1 MNSLIKQAGL
11 LLIGLIGL
19 VMLIVGFSSDSPSN
33 GFLATTAIICY
44 ASAHYDSSKWLK
56 FRDPDST
63 DGTVPWT

>member
-1 MNSLIKQAGL
+1 MAEVTITIPDPILAIIKKRADMTKTTAEQLI
-11 LLIGLIGL
+11 
-19 VMLIVGFSSDSPSN
+19 
-33 GFLATTAIICY
+33 ATTAIICY

>member
-1 MNSLIKQAGL
+1 MAEVTINIPDPILAIIQKRADMTKTTAEQLI
-11 LLIGLIGL
+11 
-19 VMLIVGFSSDSPSN
+19 
-33 GFLATTAIICY
+33 ATTAIICY